1 MPANHANHS
10 IKQVLALTLASTA
23 VAAAAQVG
31 AQPAAARDRALP
43 VCASGDQPG
52 YPEAVPP
59 ILPPIRCSDLPAI
72 RRAEARKSAAFRYRL
87 PADAPWSDAEMNAY
101 ASGGG
106 SGS

>member
-1 MPANHANHS
+1 MPTNQS
-10 IKQVLALTLASTA
+10 IKKVFALTLVSTA
-23 VAAAAQVG
+23 VAAAAQAG

-43 VCASGDQPG
+43 VCAAGHEPG

-59 ILPPIRCSDLPAI
+59 ILPPIRCSDLSAL
-72 RRAEARKSAAFRYRL
+72 RRAEAQKSVAFRYQL